1 MKIEDLTLKAIK
13 SICAKNGDDCE
24 KCKLF
29 GTCYELFESG
39 IPCEWDSSELEKE
52 LARGDKA
59 E

>member
-52 LARGDKA
+52 LAKG
-59 E
+59 EH